1 MKLTAGDTRFPF
13 EVSIHDDNK
22 FEENENFFLSIDR
35 SSLPCDVNVGIQDQA
50 TVTILED
57 ECK

>member
-22 FEENENFFLSIDR
+22 FEKNENFFLSTDR
-35 SSLPCDVNVGIQDQA
+35 SLLPCDVNVGNQDQA